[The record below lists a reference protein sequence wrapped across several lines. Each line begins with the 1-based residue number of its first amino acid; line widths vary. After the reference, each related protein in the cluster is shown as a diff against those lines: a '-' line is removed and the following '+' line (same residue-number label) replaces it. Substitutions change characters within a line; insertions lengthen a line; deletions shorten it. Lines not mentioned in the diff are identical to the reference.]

1 MPSQP
6 MQRLWRHGTKGYGV
20 DGART
25 TPVRPPTPPVIQA
38 KRISCTIWS
47 TAKIASNV
55 AIGEE
60 HRESTRKHGQGEQ
73 EQKVGDEHAPHKQGN
88 SLHRQCR
95 PAHEKDGGENVD
107 RAGKAAEPRQMEAHD
122 GDVHAD
128 SDATAVRRV
137 DGPPNTSA
145 DLHVDT
151 TQEKQERRRQQHEA
165 DRVQPGQGHLR
176 RPDLDGH
183 QQIREA
189 TQERKWSGNGYR

>member
-1 MPSQP
+1 M
-6 MQRLWRHGTKGYGV
+6 GEV
-20 DGART
+20 AT
-25 TPVRPPTPPVIQA
+25 TPWVESGGV
-38 KRISCTIWS
+38 S
-47 TAKIASNV
+47 V

-128 SDATAVRRV
+128 SDATAERRV

-151 TQEKQERRRQQHEA
+151 TQEKQERWRQQHEA

-189 TQERKWSGNGYR
+189 TQERRHNQKEDHQKGVGSDEHIVDTTHKGKS